1 MADYD
6 FSKPAPDRT
15 HRVPIKEGSGMG
27 GLGFMLVGA
36 VIVLSVLYAVFGG
49 SAAPVPNDNAP
60 AAVAT
65 PSE

>member
-36 VIVLSVLYAVFGG
+36 VILLSVLYAVFGG
-49 SAAPVPNDNAP
+49 SAAPIPVADEPVPT
-60 AAVAT
+60 V